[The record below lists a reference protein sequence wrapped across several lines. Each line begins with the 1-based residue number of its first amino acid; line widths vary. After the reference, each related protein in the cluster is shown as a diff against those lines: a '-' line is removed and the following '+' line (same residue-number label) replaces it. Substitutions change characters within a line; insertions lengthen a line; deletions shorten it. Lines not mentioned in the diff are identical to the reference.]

1 MNYSDEKLIIVLVGL
16 PARGVTSVA
25 RHILRYLLWVG
36 FKSKLY
42 VKEDYEILV
51 QQGKLE
57 LNVNINKQDITED
70 GCNLVEE
77 VDIHILLELAEY
89 MNLEGNISILDSDNI
104 SAKQRRFTK
113 QFLDK
118 HIKVPNYNVLFFEII
133 NENEDKIK
141 EVLLHYCSKSPF
153 YKDLPLDEAVKKH
166 LDKIKI
172 KNSIYDH
179 LSEEMDGSDCCFI
192 RGWRHSSRLEAQNI
206 SKGYLLSKI
215 TAFVMNIKLDMKKII
230 YLVKHG
236 ESYNYSQ
243 KILGSDYGITD
254 NGKNYSFGLLKY
266 FQNQKEICKD
276 KEFVIYSSCLKRTI
290 ETTKYLNSLGRNI
303 QIKALDDIDIGL
315 VDGIK
320 IEELELKYEEEL
332 KERRKNKLYFR
343 FDRGES
349 YFDLICRL
357 DKIVHDLERSSH
369 CSVIVGHQSVL
380 RCLYGYFKS
389 IDIEKIPYIVIPDN
403 CVIKI
408 EDSLYDNV
416 KETRDIIR
424 INDNYEEDASY
435 FK

>member
-1 MNYSDEKLIIVLVGL
+1 MNYSDEKLIIVIVGL
-16 PARGVTSVA
+16 PARGVTSVSK
-25 RHILRYLLWVG
+25 HILRYLLWVG
-36 FKSKLY
+36 FKTNLY
-42 VKEDYEILV
+42 IKEEYEILN

-57 LNVNINKQDITED
+57 IDKSNYKKDIPEEVS
-70 GCNLVEE
+70 NLVEE
-77 VDIHILLELAEY
+77 IDIHILLDLAKF
-89 MNLEGNISILDSDNI
+89 MNLDGNISILDSDNI
-104 SAKQRRFTK
+104 SSKQRQFTK
-113 QFLDK
+113 QFLEK
-118 HIKVPNYNVLFFEII
+118 HIKVSNFNILFFEII

-141 EVLLHYCSKSPF
+141 EVLLHYCSKSPL

-166 LDKIKI
+166 LDKISI
-172 KNSIYDH
+172 KNSVYDH
-179 LSEEMDGSDCCFI
+179 LSEENDGSECCFI

-254 NGKNYSFGLLKY
+254 NGKNYSLGLLKY
-266 FQNQKEICKD
+266 FQNQKKICKD
-276 KEFVIYSSCLKRTI
+276 KEFIVYSSSLKRTI
-290 ETTKYLNSLGRNI
+290 ETTKYLNSLGRSI

-320 IEELELKYEEEL
+320 IEELESKFKEEL
-332 KERRKNKLYFR
+332 EERNRDKLYFR
-343 FDRGES
+343 FERGES

-389 IDIEKIPYIVIPDN
+389 IDIKKIPYINIPDN

-408 EDSLYDNV
+408 EDSLYDDV
-416 KETRDIIR
+416 IEKREIIS
-424 INDNYEEDASY
+424 INDNYEEDSSY
-435 FK
+435 FD